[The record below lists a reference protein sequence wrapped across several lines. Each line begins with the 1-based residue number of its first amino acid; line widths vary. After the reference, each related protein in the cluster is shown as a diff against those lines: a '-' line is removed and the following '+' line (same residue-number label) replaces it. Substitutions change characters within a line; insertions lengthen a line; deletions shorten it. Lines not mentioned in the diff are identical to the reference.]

1 MNPSAHVALVTGA
14 SSGIGEAAARR
25 LASAGWNLALAAR
38 RPGPLEAV
46 ADQLRAT
53 GVEVLTVPTDVA
65 DPAALDALLDTA
77 LSRFGRLDVVVN
89 NAGLAPLEPI
99 DALTGSALE
108 RVFQVNAVGP
118 AHLIARAWP
127 HLIASGN
134 GCIVNISTL
143 GTQDPFPGFF
153 AYASSKAAVNLMA
166 RSCAN
171 EGRKHGIRAFAIAP
185 GAVETPMLRSLFDEA
200 SIPTDACL
208 SPDDV
213 AAVIMECIS
222 GERNEQ
228 NGETIF
234 LSR

>member
-14 SSGIGEAAARR
+14 SSGIGEAAAGR

-38 RPGPLEAV
+38 RPEPLEAV
-46 ADQLRAT
+46 ADQLRST
-53 GVEVLTVPTDVA
+53 GVEVLAVPTDVA

-118 AHLIARAWP
+118 SHLIARAWP
-127 HLIASGN
+127 HLIASGS

-222 GERNEQ
+222 GERDEQ